1 MKICT
6 SYCFA
11 LVIFNKYLKIHY
23 GDGDENVTSNVTL
36 HNPNFF
42 AIISSRSLILKIEFI
57 LAISEYAHFVTHV
70 VTQIW

>member
-11 LVIFNKYLKIHY
+11 LVIFNKYSKIHY

-42 AIISSRSLILKIEFI
+42 AIIWSRSLRTMWANYPKIEFI
-57 LAISEYAHFVTHV
+57 LAISE
-70 VTQIW
+70 

>member
-11 LVIFNKYLKIHY
+11 LVIFNKYFKIHY

-42 AIISSRSLILKIEFI
+42 AIISSRSLHDGLSRRSDRSPFSQK
-57 LAISEYAHFVTHV
+57 H
-70 VTQIW
+70 